1 VNTLL
6 CNLDGVEG
14 SGEITVIA
22 SSTRPDL
29 IDKALLR
36 PGRLDLHVFCD
47 LPNEEER
54 KQFILQNVFLL
65 KIN

>member
-1 VNTLL
+1 ML

-14 SGEITVIA
+14 TGDITVIA
-22 SSTRPDL
+22 STTRPDL

-47 LPNEEER
+47 LPGHDDR
-54 KQFILQNVFLL
+54 KQTILQHVIIF
-65 KIN
+65 